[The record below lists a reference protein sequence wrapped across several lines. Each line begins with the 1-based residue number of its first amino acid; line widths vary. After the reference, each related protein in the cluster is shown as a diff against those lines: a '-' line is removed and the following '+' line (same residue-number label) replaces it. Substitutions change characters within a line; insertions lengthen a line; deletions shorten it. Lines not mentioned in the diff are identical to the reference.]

1 MAGTFCLE
9 RCWDMVSELITG
21 SVPQNNF
28 EDRGYFVAG
37 KKHAIFICGDDEI
50 ELKGF
55 AGYGQSLVLKAS

>member
-1 MAGTFCLE
+1 
-9 RCWDMVSELITG
+9 MVFELITG
-21 SVPQNNF
+21 SISQNNF

-55 AGYGQSLVLKAS
+55 AGYGQSLVLEAS